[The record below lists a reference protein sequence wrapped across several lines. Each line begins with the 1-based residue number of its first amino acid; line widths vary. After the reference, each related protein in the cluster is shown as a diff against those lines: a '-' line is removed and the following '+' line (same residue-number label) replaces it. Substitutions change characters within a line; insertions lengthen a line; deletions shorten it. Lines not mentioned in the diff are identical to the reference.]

1 MPAYSIQDIK
11 INSGVSEENG
21 TFKAFLDYPINIYYN
36 VTGTNSHAGDLAG
49 ADTWGQIAWHSSFH
63 SNTNQFRT
71 HDQN

>member
-49 ADTWGQIAWHSSFH
+49 ALIDI
-63 SNTNQFRT
+63 TN
-71 HDQN
+71 NLKKLKK